1 MAIIETDPT
10 VPLLR
15 RNAPS
20 PAPLNAV
27 QRFAITFFSAVRIAR
42 GLCFIAWP
50 ALGLSS
56 FDMPKTG
63 ATFLLGSLLG
73 SRDLLLGGLLWTAD
87 LHSPREVRRALLA
100 NLLSDAMDTFILI
113 FSAACSWHWRS
124 PFVEIG
130 VAAVLA
136 ILEHLTLWSMSD
148 DDGGVDPTAGYV
160 AGVQA
165 VEDKNRRL
173 DTWLTELRMAEAAQQ
188 QQQQLSPQRP
198 ASTQP
203 AESTTA

>member
-15 RNAPS
+15 RNAP
-20 PAPLNAV
+20 PPPPPLNGV

-56 FDMPKTG
+56 FDIPQTG

-87 LHSPREVRRALLA
+87 QHFPREVRRALLA

-113 FSAACSWHWRS
+113 FSAACSWHWRN
-124 PFVEIG
+124 PFIEIAI
-130 VAAVLA
+130 AAVLA

-148 DDGGVDPTAGYV
+148 DDDRGDPTAGYA

-165 VEDKNRRL
+165 VEDKKRRL
-173 DTWLTELRMAEAAQQ
+173 DTWLTELRMAEAAQYSQ
-188 QQQQLSPQRP
+188 QRP

-203 AESTTA
+203 AESTA

>member
-15 RNAPS
+15 RNAPP

-87 LHSPREVRRALLA
+87 LRSPREVRRALLA

-124 PFVEIG
+124 PFVEIA

-148 DDGGVDPTAGYV
+148 DDGGVDPTAGYA

-188 QQQQLSPQRP
+188 QQQLSPQRP

-203 AESTTA
+203 AESTIA